1 MEFKKNIIKSE
12 AIKITAEENGKVMGR
27 AFLYL
32 IKNDLHDKPY
42 GLLEDVFV
50 EEEARGGGLGT
61 KLVQAVIDEVKVHGC
76 YKLIATSRE
85 SREGVHNWYEKI
97 GFKKYGIEFRMD
109 F

>member
-1 MEFKKNIIKSE
+1 MEFQKNIIKSE
-12 AIKITAEENGKVMGR
+12 AIKITVEENGKVMGR
-27 AFLYL
+27 AHMYL
-32 IKNDLHDKPY
+32 IKNDLHEEPY

-50 EEEARGGGLGT
+50 KEEFRGRGLGT
-61 KLVQAVIDEVKVHGC
+61 KLTQAVIDEAKARRC

-85 SREGVHNWYEKI
+85 SREAVHKLYEKL